1 MTANEAHGSIV
12 PAGVLCSNG
21 RLVVRGVQLL
31 FVIIAVIH
39 LNAPFLSAHNERQNQ
54 TYDVARHIFSDGWT
68 AVLSP
73 KVSFSLPGFEA
84 QPYTVVRYEFPF
96 PGLISWPFVE
106 LFGHERAVMR
116 LVSVAFAVASI
127 ELIFLILRQWLSA
140 GTAAA
145 GAALWGL
152 SPLVLHFGQVPMP
165 DIFCT
170 TGMLAAFWF
179 ALRNNL
185 PASSGAFLFAILGKI
200 SVIVFGLPI
209 LTALLVARRINSF
222 REFFRISLLW
232 GIVPLIGIAGWNSLQ
247 LFHNDTPWTIAE
259 ISGRGIHLF
268 AFVTCLSFFAC
279 LLPFGLGLV
288 GAAGCV
294 LAITQRRLSPVD
306 PFVLMSLAVAV
317 LIYLIFIFAKIP
329 EPQYALPLLAW
340 AVIFAAFGLGRLAD
354 GARRKNR
361 WRWALAAMV
370 GLQLLTVA
378 VFTADLKSN
387 HVADF
392 ESVQKAAGL
401 MPPKSRVLVVYP
413 FYGASPAVWLNQNDY
428 AINHISDLET
438 QVATLEKDGFDYLL
452 IMDLKSWLFVKN
464 GGVAAILARLPH
476 PASLISA
483 KTTGF
488 ADPASPFRH
497 FCDSRFTSVYSSPYV
512 VLYRLPA
519 PGNQAN

>member
-1 MTANEAHGSIV
+1 MA
-12 PAGVLCSNG
+12 
-21 RLVVRGVQLL
+21 VRCVQLL

-54 TYDVARHIFSDGWT
+54 TYDVARHIFSDGWS

-116 LVSVAFAVASI
+116 LVSVVFALASI
-127 ELIFLILRQWLSA
+127 ELIFLILRQWLSS
-140 GTAAA
+140 GVAAA

-185 PASSGAFLFAILGKI
+185 PASSSAFLFAILSKI

-209 LTALLVARRINSF
+209 LTALLAARKIKSSK
-222 REFFRISLLW
+222 EFSVVSLLW
-232 GIVPLIGIAGWNSLQ
+232 GIVPLLGIAGWNSLQ
-247 LFHNDTPWTIAE
+247 LFHTDTPWTITE
-259 ISGRGIHLF
+259 ISQRGIHLF
-268 AFVTCLSFFAC
+268 SFVTYVSFFAC

-288 GAAGCV
+288 GVVGGI
-294 LAITQRRLSPVD
+294 LAITQRRLSLVD
-306 PFVLMSLAVAV
+306 PFILWSLVV
-317 LIYLIFIFAKIP
+317 SNLIYLIFIFGKIP
-329 EPQYALPLLAW
+329 EPQYAVPLLAW
-340 AVIFAAFGLGRLAD
+340 AVILAAFGLGWLVD
-354 GARRKNR
+354 ESRRNNR
-361 WRWALAAMV
+361 WRLVLAAMI
-370 GLQLLTVA
+370 GLQVLTVA
-378 VFTADLKSN
+378 VFAADLKSN

-392 ESVQKAAGL
+392 EGVEKAAGL
-401 MPPKSRVLVVYP
+401 IPPKSRVLVVYP

-428 AINHISDLET
+428 AINRISDLQT
-438 QVATLEKDGFDYLL
+438 KLTTLEKDGFDYLL
-452 IMDLKSWLFVKN
+452 IMDMKSWLFVKN
-464 GGVAAILARLPH
+464 GGMAAIVARLPH

-483 KTTGF
+483 KTTDF

-497 FCDSRFTSVYSSPYV
+497 FCDSRFTPVYSSPYV
-512 VLYRLPA
+512 VLYRLPT
-519 PGNQAN
+519 PGNQPN